1 MDSCIYKAIEMTA
14 FQMEKLKAAL
24 SNSEYQIIT
33 DCAQSNISETPRIVP
48 PLNLDPVT
56 SSSEGES
63 ITQDPNGT
71 AFPAASGEARVMMK
85 VCVVID
91 LVELC
96 LHTGLGSDASL
107 ATVQVVFNFFAFEH
121 CWELISILFL

>member
-1 MDSCIYKAIEMTA
+1 MHSGIENAIQITA

-33 DCAQSNISETPRIVP
+33 DCAQSNVSETPHIVP
-48 PLNLDPVT
+48 LLNVDPVT
-56 SSSEGES
+56 SLSEGEA

-71 AFPAASGEARVMMK
+71 DFPTASGEARVMMK

-96 LHTGLGSDASL
+96 LHSGIASDASL
-107 ATVQVVFNFFAFEH
+107 ATVQVVFIF
-121 CWELISILFL
+121 WELIRILSL